1 MRIKIFLIGL
11 LAVLCQMQFV
21 RAEIVP
27 IEAEGNYILSV
38 DFSENIPTAKEYALE
53 KARQSAVEQAGIYV
67 QSHSELQNSKLLMDK
82 VTVIAGAILEVLNDD
97 YRLNVSSDGKT
108 IEVICTIKARVDT
121 GKINANDIVDKEQL
135 LETIEEKNRIIADLL
150 NREQTDAN
158 RRLFMIVKYER
169 DLDVFNLE
177 SKIDWNELMSKAQSL
192 SAIDDQNSTAFR
204 ATVYYYRNNEDMR
217 TVATYCEKVLE
228 ASKTPLLSIEALS
241 QLGDIYF
248 NEFND
253 KATARKYVDR
263 AIALAKKTYSRSEIE
278 ELVNGS
284 NVEWREFRL
293 TGKTNS
299 IRDLYVLKSDIED
312 AVPTFE
318 AISIVEDAILT
329 ELKIYNI
336 RYRTDW

>member
-1 MRIKIFLIGL
+1 MRLKIFLIGL

-27 IEAEGNYILSV
+27 IEAEGNYIFSV

-53 KARQSAVEQAGIYV
+53 KARRSAVEQAGIYV

-82 VTVIAGAILEVLNDD
+82 VTVIAGAILEVLKDD
-97 YRLNVSSDGKT
+97 YRLNVSDDGKT

-121 GKINANDIVDKEQL
+121 GKINVNDIVGREQL
-135 LETIEEKNRIIADLL
+135 LETIEEKNKIIADLL

-158 RRLFMIVKYER
+158 QRLFMIVKYER
-169 DLDVFNLE
+169 DLDVFNLD
-177 SKIDWNELMSKAQSL
+177 SKIDWNELMSTAQKL
-192 SAIDDQNSTAFR
+192 NALDDQNSTAFR
-204 ATVYYYRNNEDMR
+204 ATALYYRNNEDMQ
-217 TVATYCEKVLE
+217 TVARYCEKMLE
-228 ASKTPLLSIEALS
+228 ASRTPLLSIEALS

-263 AIALAKKTYSRSEIE
+263 AIALAKKTYSRSEIDE
-278 ELVNGS
+278 FVNGS
-284 NVEWREFRL
+284 NIEWVDFRL

-299 IRDLYVLKSDIED
+299 IRELYILKSDIED
-312 AVPTFE
+312 CIPEFE
-318 AISIVEDAILT
+318 SLIEMYYLIVDDI
-329 ELKIYNI
+329 KIYNI
-336 RYRTDW
+336 KYRTDW